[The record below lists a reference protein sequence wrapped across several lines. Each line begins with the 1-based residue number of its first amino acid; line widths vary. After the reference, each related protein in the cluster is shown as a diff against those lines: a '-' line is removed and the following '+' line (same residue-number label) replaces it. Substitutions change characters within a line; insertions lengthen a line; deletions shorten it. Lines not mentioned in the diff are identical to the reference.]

1 VGAVG
6 KATPGTTGWL
16 SVAELAGPV
25 LAGSVPTRGVLAGV
39 LPAELAGAV
48 GAGAAV
54 AASYRYRL
62 YSFMIVM
69 RLDPYSGSVA

>member
-1 VGAVG
+1 
-6 KATPGTTGWL
+6 
-16 SVAELAGPV
+16 
-25 LAGSVPTRGVLAGV
+25 VLAGV
-39 LPAELAGAV
+39 LPAAGLVGAA

-69 RLDPYSGSVA
+69 RLEPYSGSVA